1 MNDVAA
7 PMGSYRFR
15 NARFAQS
22 AQHTQLQYRGVSA
35 ISRYQ
40 PILSLA
46 HRRPVGFEALLSV
59 AGSPGQPGTPEA
71 LFAQDS
77 GIDELVELDRACREL
92 HLANFSAQDPENC
105 WLFLNVDPKVAAEGR
120 QFGAFFAQALARH
133 GYPAA
138 RVVIEFT
145 ESRMADE
152 EMLGNAVR
160 YYRELGC
167 LVAIDDFGAGESNF
181 SRIWRLKP
189 DIVKLDRS
197 TIAAAARDPATRR
210 MVTGMVGLLHESG
223 ALVCVEGI
231 ETDTEA
237 RIAIDASADLLQ
249 GYLFARPS
257 PTLAHDADF
266 LPLFE
271 RLIDEFSRE
280 IGAESERS
288 RRALDAYGTEFD
300 AMALALEGG
309 RPFAQAAHGFLGL
322 AAAERCFLL
331 DERGRQIGRNL
342 VSRANRAAFD
352 PRFVPLYDVDG
363 ANWSARHYFRRAML
377 EPGRIQ
383 RTRPYLS
390 LNGPRMCMTFSV
402 TVRLDGRQ
410 QVLCAD
416 VDAGRIEEAPW
427 NGPPGLSLPG

>member
-1 MNDVAA
+1 MNDMAA
-7 PMGSYRFR
+7 PAGEYAFKD
-15 NARFAQS
+15 ARFAQS
-22 AQHTQLQYRGVSA
+22 ALQTQLRYKGLSA

-46 HRRPVGFEALLSV
+46 HRRPVGFEALVGVSDQQG
-59 AGSPGQPGTPEA
+59 APGAPGQ
-71 LFAQDS
+71 LFGLGAEL
-77 GIDELVELDRACREL
+77 GELVELDRACREL
-92 HLANFSAQDPENC
+92 HLANFASQDPANC
-105 WLFLNVDPKVAAEGR
+105 WLFLNVDPRVAAEGR
-120 QFGAFFAQALARH
+120 QFGPFFAQALARH

-152 EMLGNAVR
+152 EMLGSAVR

-197 TIAAAARDPATRR
+197 TIVAAAADPATRR
-210 MVTGMVGLLHESG
+210 MVNGMVALLHESG

-231 ETDTEA
+231 ETDVEA

-249 GYLFARPS
+249 GYLFARPA
-257 PTLAHDADF
+257 PMLAHDADF

-271 RLIDEFSRE
+271 RLIDEFARE

-288 RRALDAYGTEFD
+288 RRALNAYGSQFD

-309 RPFAQAAHGFLGL
+309 LPFGQAARGFLAL
-322 AAAERCFLL
+322 PAAERCFLL

-342 VSRANRAAFD
+342 VSPANRAAFD
-352 PRFVPLYDVDG
+352 LRFAPLYDVGG
-363 ANWSARHYFRRAML
+363 ANWSARHYFRRAMM

-416 VDAGRIEEAPW
+416 VDAGRMDETPW
-427 NGPPGLSLPG
+427 PPAAN

>member
-7 PMGSYRFR
+7 PARKYAFR
-15 NARFAQS
+15 NARFTPS
-22 AQHTQLQYRGVSA
+22 AQETRLQYRGVSA

-46 HRRPVGFEALLSV
+46 HRRPVGFEALVSV
-59 AGSPGQPGTPEA
+59 DGGKATPA
-71 LFAQDS
+71 HLFDPAADL
-77 GIDELVELDRACREL
+77 DELVELDRACREL
-92 HLANFSAQDPENC
+92 HLANFARQDPENC

-120 QFGAFFAQALARH
+120 QFGPFFSQALERH
-133 GYPAA
+133 RFPAA

-231 ETDTEA
+231 ETDLEA

-288 RRALDAYGTEFD
+288 RRALDAYGHEFD

-322 AAAERCFLL
+322 PAAERCFLL

-342 VSRANRAAFD
+342 VSPANRAAFD
-352 PRFVPLYDVDG
+352 PRFEPLYDVDG
-363 ANWSARHYFRRAML
+363 ANWSARHYFRRAAL

-416 VDAGRIEEAPW
+416 VDAGRIDEAPW